1 MGRFGHVFD
10 RSDESDIRWV
20 AENRLEARVCSGG
33 VTGRLWAKN
42 TERARALLGLFCSL
56 SPDGVTLNEVRKA
69 VGLSRMTFRHLSSR
83 FGLFSN
89 RNDMKNRF
97 YVMRPCHTKKTEL
110 PCVRYVSGP
119 RTKHNISPYDYSV
132 IRCFL

>member
-10 RSDESDIRWV
+10 RSDEADIRWV

-83 FGLFSN
+83 FG
-89 RNDMKNRF
+89 
-97 YVMRPCHTKKTEL
+97 
-110 PCVRYVSGP
+110 
-119 RTKHNISPYDYSV
+119 
-132 IRCFL
+132 